1 MIQSAAMIPSSDG
14 AARVPWHVTP
24 RGSCRWRGH
33 DDGCQEPGD
42 TPSPAASR
50 RSLFVS
56 LLRAPEQL
64 RLSQYH
70 II

>member
-14 AARVPWHVTP
+14 AARVPWHVTR

-42 TPSPAASR
+42 THQGR
-50 RSLFVS
+50 RQQEEPLCLFVEG
-56 LLRAPEQL
+56 P
-64 RLSQYH
+64 
-70 II
+70 